1 MLGREIVLR
10 GALTGNPTRPSGT
23 AARPLWRWA
32 RLLGGL
38 AILALLLWQLGTG
51 PFLDG
56 VRRIDRAA
64 LAAAFAVSAL
74 TTVCCAW
81 RWRLVASGLG
91 VRLPLGR
98 AVAAY
103 YHALFL
109 NTTLPGGV
117 VGDVHRALRHGLDI
131 SDVRLAVRAVVAER
145 VIGLAVQLAATTAL
159 LLVLPSPV
167 RAYLPPVLAVAALV
181 GAASWLA
188 GRALSRAGSTRPAAR
203 WRDGLLRNVA
213 ELRTALSAPRVL
225 AGVVAVSALGVA
237 GHLALFL
244 LAARTAGATAP
255 LPLLVPLTQLALLA
269 MALPVSFAG
278 WGPREGVAAWAFG
291 AAGMTA
297 TQGVATA
304 VTYGVLVAVAA
315 LPGAAVLLARMIVPA
330 PARVCGSDV

>member
-10 GALTGNPTRPSGT
+10 SASTGNVTRPPGP
-23 AARPLWRWA
+23 AARQVWRWA

-38 AILALLLWQLGTG
+38 GILGLLLWQMGTG

-56 VRRIDRAA
+56 VRRIDRAT
-64 LAAAFAVSAL
+64 LAAAFAVSVL

-81 RWRLVASGLG
+81 RWRLVAAGLG

-103 YHALFL
+103 YHSLFL

-145 VIGLAVQLAATTAL
+145 LIGLAVQLAATTVL
-159 LLVLPSPV
+159 LLALPSPV
-167 RAYLPPVLAVAALV
+167 RPYMPAVLAVLAALGV
-181 GAASWLA
+181 AVWLA
-188 GRALSRAGSTRPAAR
+188 GRALSRTGSPG
-203 WRDGLLRNVA
+203 WRERLHRTAA
-213 ELRTALSAPRVL
+213 ELRTALSAPGVL

-237 GHLALFL
+237 GHLVLFL
-244 LAARTAGATAP
+244 LAARTAGADAP

-304 VTYGVLVAVAA
+304 VTYGVLVLVAA
-315 LPGAAVLLARMIVPA
+315 LPGAAVLLSRMIAPA
-330 PARVCGSDV
+330 PARGGGSDV